1 MCISAWRRYWPVRPC
16 QSCQSHTPDDTKPFT
31 LRYHFTGRF
40 WDILRDLAEVGSFPE
55 SHANSPVNNN
65 KRVHGSDEPAESPP
79 PDDTSKASSRGRG
92 PVQGSKRV
100 SRTLGSST
108 INDTATSSPASLT
121 YDIRGDLAISPA
133 AGTVSTPERTDS
145 LEISDSPS
153 PGALTRIFNGDTM
166 PITTNDLG
174 RLPLHHGVK
183 FPANFNTGDTASGW
197 NAVGAEPSHG
207 LTQGDLNTRGTQTG
221 VIPGIHPPQDQHPE
235 DLFPWMLYTTMLG
248 PEEPPTNSDP
258 ALATASK
265 PNVAPGYV
273 AANSSQAQQGADRVD
288 PTMSSLFGD
297 ITSSTALGQAAGLL
311 PGPVPNATQD
321 HTGLFDTL
329 FPLSGP
335 PVGTHP
341 PTNQQPHEAR
351 EEPGYGSLPIN
362 AQAYLH
368 GWSNV
373 PQAFE

>member
-1 MCISAWRRYWPVRPC
+1 MVLIRIIS
-16 QSCQSHTPDDTKPFT
+16 
-31 LRYHFTGRF
+31 RYHFTGRF

-55 SHANSPVNNN
+55 SHASPPAHNN
-65 KRVHGSDEPAESPP
+65 KRVYGSDEPGESPS
-79 PDDTSKASSRGRG
+79 PDDTSRASPKRRSRIS
-92 PVQGSKRV
+92 GSKRA
-100 SRTLGSST
+100 SSSLGPSAL
-108 INDTATSSPASLT
+108 NDTAASSPTSLT
-121 YDIRGDLAISPA
+121 HDIRGDLTVSSA

-145 LEISDSPS
+145 LETSDSPS

-174 RLPLHHGVK
+174 RLPIHHGVK
-183 FPANFNTGDTASGW
+183 FPSNFNIGETTSGW
-197 NAVGAEPSHG
+197 NGVGTGSSHG
-207 LTQGDLNTRGTQTG
+207 LTQGGLNTRGAQAG
-221 VIPGIHPPQDQHPE
+221 AIPGIHPPQEQQPD

-248 PEEPPTNSDP
+248 PEDTPMNSGP
-258 ALATASK
+258 VLTTMGTANK

-273 AANSSQAQQGADRVD
+273 NTDPNQTQQSTDRVD
-288 PTMSSLFGD
+288 RSMSSLFGD
-297 ITSSTALGQAAGLL
+297 FTSPTTLGQAANML
-311 PGPVPNATQD
+311 PGPAPNATQD

-341 PTNQQPHEAR
+341 PTGQQPNEAHED
-351 EEPGYGSLPIN
+351 PGYGNLPMN

-373 PQAFE
+373 PPAFE